1 MICIVRD
8 EFNKS
13 IHISIHYQ
21 LSITGIEPQVIAGI
35 CGLITTQD
43 LDLKEKKTVY
53 RFFNLLFSFELNL
66 QHKGRVSHGDTILF
80 PPVYQIYYKYLSV

>member
-43 LDLKEKKTVY
+43 LDLIKKRKQYTTS
-53 RFFNLLFSFELNL
+53 LSDLFQIF
-66 QHKGRVSHGDTILF
+66 VSLGFDKNGFTK
-80 PPVYQIYYKYLSV
+80 YIYLVQR